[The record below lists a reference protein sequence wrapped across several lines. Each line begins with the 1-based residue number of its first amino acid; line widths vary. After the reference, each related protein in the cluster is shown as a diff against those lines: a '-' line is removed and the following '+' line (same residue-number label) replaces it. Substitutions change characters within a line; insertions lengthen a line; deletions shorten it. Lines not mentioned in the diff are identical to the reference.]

1 MIIMNTLLP
10 PTFIFNKANSLY
22 PKTIKQPFSYNNIH
36 DLENIIFSTIF
47 IWAIMAIIYQIKDYY
62 VKKHPDRLD
71 PYDDENIVTGFL
83 DFIEIALV
91 FVNLAILII
100 WPTWSTSHYNH
111 QVMNYNL
118 AGFKI
123 TNTNLIA
130 LSEKNDD
137 INDITHKIEP
147 NKNVKQNHYE
157 VYVNPDRQKPVAH
170 NYLDIYLGKMTNGK
184 FKPNN
189 NQLGRTFAAYQRYIK
204 EHHLEKHF
212 KKQMLFVDSDKY
224 ATIDQSIAFV
234 LVGDHGYTLHFKNA
248 KPIDKKTID
257 NNITAN

>member
-22 PKTIKQPFSYNNIH
+22 PKTIKQPISYNNIN
-36 DLENIIFSTIF
+36 DLEKILFYTVIVL
-47 IWAIMAIIYQIKDYY
+47 AIIAIIHQLQDYY

-71 PYDDENIVTGFL
+71 PYNDSNIVTGFL
-83 DFIEIALV
+83 DVIQSIATVAIFI
-91 FVNLAILII
+91 ILII
-100 WPTWSTSHYNH
+100 WPMLSKFRYNN
-111 QVMNYNL
+111 QAIAYNNY
-118 AGFKI
+118 GFKI

-130 LSEKNDD
+130 MSENNDNVVD
-137 INDITHKIEP
+137 INPRIEP
-147 NKNVKQNHYE
+147 NKSIKQNHYK
-157 VYVNPDRQKPVAH
+157 VYVNPDKQKPTAH
-170 NYLDIYLGKMTNGK
+170 NYLDIYLGKMANGK

-204 EHHLEKHF
+204 EHHLENHF

-248 KPIDKKTID
+248 KPINQKTID

>member
-1 MIIMNTLLP
+1 MNTLLP
-10 PTFIFNKANSLY
+10 PTFIFNKTNSLY
-22 PKTIKQPFSYNNIH
+22 PKTIKQPFSYNNIN
-36 DLENIIFSTIF
+36 DLETIIFATIF
-47 IWAIMAIIYQIKDYY
+47 VLAIMAIIHQLQDYY

-71 PYDDENIVTGFL
+71 PYDDGNIVTDFL
-83 DFIEIALV
+83 DFIEIALA
-91 FVNLAILII
+91 FVGISILII
-100 WPTWSTSHYNH
+100 WPSWSTAHYDN
-111 QVMNYNL
+111 QVNDYNT

-130 LSEKNDD
+130 LSEKNDG
-137 INDITHKIEP
+137 IKDITNKIEP

-157 VYVNPDRQKPVAH
+157 VYVNPDRQKSVAH

-189 NQLGRTFAAYQRYIK
+189 NQLGRIFAAYQRYIK

-248 KPIDKKTID
+248 KPINQKTID

>member
-10 PTFIFNKANSLY
+10 PTFIFNKTNSLY
-22 PKTIKQPFSYNNIH
+22 PKTIKQPFSYNNIN
-36 DLENIIFSTIF
+36 DLETIIFATIF
-47 IWAIMAIIYQIKDYY
+47 VLAIMAIIHQLQDYY

-71 PYDDENIVTGFL
+71 PYDDGNIVTDFL
-83 DFIEIALV
+83 DFIEIALA
-91 FVNLAILII
+91 FVGISILII
-100 WPTWSTSHYNH
+100 WPSWSTAHYDN
-111 QVMNYNL
+111 QVNDYNT

-130 LSEKNDD
+130 LSEKNDG
-137 INDITHKIEP
+137 IKDITNKIEP

-157 VYVNPDRQKPVAH
+157 VYVNPDRQKSVAH

-189 NQLGRTFAAYQRYIK
+189 NQLGRIFAAYQRYIK

-248 KPIDKKTID
+248 KPINQKTID

>member
-22 PKTIKQPFSYNNIH
+22 PKTIKQPINYTNIH
-36 DLENIIFSTIF
+36 DFEKILFYTVIVL
-47 IWAIMAIIYQIKDYY
+47 AIMTIVHQLQDYY

-71 PYDDENIVTGFL
+71 PYNDSNIVTRFL
-83 DFIEIALV
+83 DFIQAIATV
-91 FVNLAILII
+91 AIIAILLV
-100 WPTWSTSHYNH
+100 WPICSTAHYNH
-111 QVMNYNL
+111 QVINYNL

-130 LSEKNDD
+130 LSEKNDG
-137 INDITHKIEP
+137 INGMTYKLEP

-157 VYVNPDRQKPVAH
+157 IYVNPERQKPVAH
-170 NYLDIYLGKMTNGK
+170 NYLDAYLGKMTNGK

-189 NQLGRTFAAYQRYIK
+189 SQLGRTFAAYQRYIK
-204 EHHLEKHF
+204 SHHLEKHF

-224 ATIDQSIAFV
+224 ATPDQSIAFV
-234 LVGDHGYTLHFKNA
+234 LVGDNDYTLHFKNA
-248 KPIDKKTID
+248 KPIDQKIID

>member
-1 MIIMNTLLP
+1 MNTLLP
-10 PTFIFNKANSLY
+10 PTFIFNRANSLY
-22 PKTIKQPFSYNNIH
+22 PKTIKQPFSYNNIN
-36 DLENIIFSTIF
+36 DLEKIIFATIF
-47 IWAIMAIIYQIKDYY
+47 ILAIMDIVHQLEDYY

-71 PYDDENIVTGFL
+71 PYDNGNIVTGFL

-100 WPTWSTSHYNH
+100 WPSWSTSHYNN
-111 QVMNYNL
+111 QVNNYNT

-130 LSEKNDD
+130 LSEKNDS
-137 INDITHKIEP
+137 INDIKDKIEP

-157 VYVNPDRQKPVAH
+157 VYVNPDKQKPVAH
-170 NYLDIYLGKMTNGK
+170 NYLDVYLGKMTNGK

-189 NQLGRTFAAYQRYIK
+189 NQLGRTFAAYQQYIK
-204 EHHLEKHF
+204 KHHLENHF
-212 KKQMLFVDSDKY
+212 KKKMLLIDSDKY
-224 ATIDQSIAFV
+224 ATIDQSIAYV
-234 LVGDHGYTLHFKNA
+234 LVGDDDYTLHFKNA
-248 KPIDKKTID
+248 KPINQKTID